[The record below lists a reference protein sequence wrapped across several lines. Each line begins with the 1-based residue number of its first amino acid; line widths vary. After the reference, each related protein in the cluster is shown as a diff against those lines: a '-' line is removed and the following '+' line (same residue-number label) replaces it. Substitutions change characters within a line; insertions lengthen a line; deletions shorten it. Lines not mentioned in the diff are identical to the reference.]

1 MCVVWYFMCCLC
13 QFSSVLDSIFVSYK
27 KQTYYLNKINI
38 MRATEY
44 QGGKTFTIVEKEIEQ
59 PNLGEVRIKVA
70 YAGVCGTDVHIYH
83 GMMDQRVAMPL
94 TIGHEMSG
102 VVDAVGSG
110 VEGYEIG
117 EKVVV
122 RPLDDRA
129 VKASDK
135 GFNHICEEL
144 KFIGIDSPG
153 AMQEYWNVP
162 AFTLHKLQETTDL
175 KLAALIEPLSVATHD
190 VRLSGLTKGETAVVI
205 GGGPIG
211 LLVAMVAK
219 TKGAQVIISEVNPNR
234 VQKAIDLG
242 FDAVSPVD
250 IDLVSYV
257 KEKTEG
263 RLADVVFE
271 VAGVQPA
278 LDVMTEVAGI
288 RGRIVMVA
296 IHGQKKEI
304 DLFKFFWKELKLI
317 GARVYEK
324 EDYETAIALVTANEL
339 PFEEMITDI
348 QPLSNIQQV
357 FEDIDNNP
365 EGLKVLMDCTL

>member
-1 MCVVWYFMCCLC
+1 M
-13 QFSSVLDSIFVSYK
+13 K
-27 KQTYYLNKINI
+27 
-38 MRATEY
+38 ATQYE
-44 QGGKTFTIVEKEIEQ
+44 GNHAFAVIEKEIEN
-59 PNLGEVRIKVA
+59 PAHGEVRIKVA
-70 YAGVCGTDVHIYH
+70 YVGVCGTDVHIYH
-83 GMMDQRVAMPL
+83 GMMDKRVNIPE

-102 VVDAVGSG
+102 VIDA
-110 VEGYEIG
+110 IG
-117 EKVVV
+117 EGVQGYKIGDKVVV
-122 RPLDDRA
+122 RPLDDRK
-129 VKASDK
+129 VKPSDK
-135 GFNHICEEL
+135 GFNHICEDL

-162 AFTLHKLQETTDL
+162 AFTLHKLKDTTDL

-190 VRLSGLTKGETAVVI
+190 VRLSGLVAGETAVVL

-219 TKGAQVIISEVNPNR
+219 ETGANVIISEVNEKR
-234 VQKAIDLG
+234 IAKAKEMGLN
-242 FDAVSPVD
+242 AVNPTK

-257 KEKTEG
+257 KGQTEG

-278 LDVMTEVAGI
+278 LDIMTEIAGI
-288 RGRIVMVA
+288 RGRILMVA
-296 IHGQKKEI
+296 IHGEKKPI

-324 EDYETAIALVTANEL
+324 EDYEKSIALITANEL
-339 PFEEMITDI
+339 PFEEMITDV

-357 FEDIDNNP
+357 FENIDNNP
-365 EGLKVLMDCTL
+365 DGMKVLMDCSL

>member
-1 MCVVWYFMCCLC
+1 M
-13 QFSSVLDSIFVSYK
+13 K
-27 KQTYYLNKINI
+27 
-38 MRATEY
+38 ATLYE
-44 QGGKTFTIVEKEIEQ
+44 GNKTFNVIEKEIEK
-59 PNLGEVRIKVA
+59 PGKGEVRIKVA
-70 YAGVCGTDVHIYH
+70 YVGVCGTDVHIYH
-83 GMMDQRVAMPL
+83 GMMDKRVNIPE

-102 VVDAVGSG
+102 VIDAVGEG
-110 VEGYEIG
+110 VSNFAIG
-117 EKVVV
+117 DKVVV
-122 RPLDDRA
+122 RPLDDRL
-129 VKASDK
+129 VKPSDK

-162 AFTLHKLQETTDL
+162 AFTLHKLKEDTDL

-190 VRLSGLTKGETAVVI
+190 VRMSGLKAGETAVVL

-219 TKGAQVIISEVNPNR
+219 EVGANVIVSEVNEKR
-234 VQKAIDLG
+234 ITKAKELG
-242 FDAVSPVD
+242 LNAVNPTKL
-250 IDLVSYV
+250 DLVKYV
-257 KEKTEG
+257 REQTEG

-296 IHGQKKEI
+296 IHGQKKEV

-324 EDYETAIALVTANEL
+324 EDYEKSIKLITANDL
-339 PFEEMITDI
+339 PFEDMITDV
-348 QPLSNIQQV
+348 QPLSNIQKV
-357 FEDIDNNP
+357 FENIDNNP
-365 EGLKVLMDCTL
+365 DGMKVLMDCTL

>member
-1 MCVVWYFMCCLC
+1 
-13 QFSSVLDSIFVSYK
+13 
-27 KQTYYLNKINI
+27 
-38 MRATEY
+38 
-44 QGGKTFTIVEKEIEQ
+44 
-59 PNLGEVRIKVA
+59 
-70 YAGVCGTDVHIYH
+70 
-83 GMMDQRVAMPL
+83 MDKRVKMPE

-102 VVDAVGSG
+102 VIDALGEGVSG
-110 VEGYEIG
+110 YNIG
-117 EKVVV
+117 DKVVV
-122 RPLDDRA
+122 RPLDDRL
-129 VKASDK
+129 VQPSDK
-135 GFNHICEEL
+135 GFNHICAKL

-162 AFTLHKLQETTDL
+162 AFTLHKLKETTDL

-190 VRLSGLTKGETAVVI
+190 VRMSGLVAGETAVVL

-219 TKGAQVIISEVNPNR
+219 EVGANVIISEVNEAR
-234 VQKAIDLG
+234 ISKAKSLG
-242 FDAVSPVD
+242 FDAVNPMKV
-250 IDLVSYV
+250 DLVQYV
-257 KEKTEG
+257 SEKTEG

-288 RGRIVMVA
+288 RSRILMVA
-296 IHGQKKEI
+296 IHGQKKEV

-324 EDYETAIALVTANEL
+324 EDYEKSIELITANEL
-339 PFEEMITDI
+339 PFEDMITDV

-357 FEDIDNNP
+357 FENIDNNP
-365 EGLKVLMDCTL
+365 DGMKVLMDCSL